1 MGRLRRQAMRVLVI
15 HCHPDPESF
24 NRVLLNTAVGAL
36 TAVGHV
42 VDLIDL
48 YADGF
53 DARLSAAERAV
64 YETAD
69 PILDPLVRKYAD
81 LVLGAEALV
90 FVYPTW
96 WWGMPAML
104 KGWLERV
111 MVTGVAFTL
120 NPATGKVKP
129 NLNKVIRVVGIT
141 TYGSPRWAMFGFN
154 DAGRRLVTRCVRI
167 LANRVRCRSKW
178 LGLYDLDTCTNDDR
192 VAFVERVRSEMAAL

>member
-1 MGRLRRQAMRVLVI
+1 MRVLVI
-15 HCHPDPESF
+15 HCHPDPASF
-24 NRVLLNTAVGAL
+24 NRVLCDTAIASL
-36 TAVGHV
+36 ISAGHF

-53 DARLSAAERAV
+53 EARLSAAERAV

-81 LVLGAEALV
+81 LVLSAEALV

-111 MVTGVAFTL
+111 MVTGVSFTL
-120 NPATGKVKP
+120 DPKTNRVKP
-129 NLNKVIRVVGIT
+129 NLNKIIRVVGIT
-141 TYGSPRWAMFGFN
+141 TYGSPRWAMSGFN
-154 DAGRRLVTRCVRI
+154 DAGRRLITRCIRI

-178 LGLYDLDTCTNDDR
+178 LGLYNLDGCSQADR
-192 VAFVERVRSEMAAL
+192 VAFVDRVRVEMAAL

>member
-1 MGRLRRQAMRVLVI
+1 MRVLVV
-15 HCHPDPESF
+15 HCHPEPTSF
-24 NRVLLNTAVGAL
+24 NRVLCDTAIASL
-36 TAVGHV
+36 TSAGHS

-53 DARLSAAERAV
+53 EARLSAEERAV
-64 YETAD
+64 YETPD

-81 LVLGAEALV
+81 LVLSAEALV

-111 MVTGVAFTL
+111 MVTGVSFTL
-120 NPATGKVKP
+120 NPETGKVKP
-129 NLNKVIRVVGIT
+129 NLNKIVRVVGIT
-141 TYGSPRWAMFGFN
+141 TYGSSRLAMFAFN
-154 DAGRRLVTRCVRI
+154 DAGRRLVTRCVRL

-178 LGLYDLDTCTNDDR
+178 LGLYNMDGSTYEQR
-192 VAFVERVRSEMAAL
+192 AAFVEQVRVEMASL

>member
-1 MGRLRRQAMRVLVI
+1 MRVLVI

-24 NRVLLNTAVGAL
+24 NRVLCDTAIASL
-36 TAVGHV
+36 MSAGHN

-64 YETAD
+64 YETPD

-81 LVLGAEALV
+81 LVLAAEALV

-111 MVTGVAFTL
+111 MVTGVSFTL
-120 NPATGKVKP
+120 NPTTGKVKP
-129 NLNKVIRVVGIT
+129 NLNKIVRVVGIS

-178 LGLYDLDTCTNDDR
+178 LGLYNLDKCTNDDR
-192 VAFVERVRSEMAAL
+192 VAFVERVRVEMAAL

>member
-1 MGRLRRQAMRVLVI
+1 MRVLVI
-15 HCHPDPESF
+15 HCHPDPASF
-24 NRVLLNTAVGAL
+24 NRVLCNTAMASL
-36 TAVGHV
+36 TSAGHS

-53 DARLSAAERAV
+53 EARLSAAERAV

-81 LVLGAEALV
+81 LVLSAEALV

-111 MVTGVAFTL
+111 MVTGVSFTL
-120 NPATGKVKP
+120 NPATSKVKP
-129 NLNKVIRVVGIT
+129 NLQKIVRVVGIT
-141 TYGSPRWAMFGFN
+141 TYGSPRWAMFAFN

-167 LANRVRCRSKW
+167 LANPLRCRSKW
-178 LGLYDLDTCTNDDR
+178 LGLYNLDGCSQADR
-192 VAFVERVRSEMAAL
+192 VAFVERVRMEMAAL

>member
-1 MGRLRRQAMRVLVI
+1 MRVLVI
-15 HCHPDPESF
+15 HCHPDPKSF
-24 NRVLLNTAVGAL
+24 NRVLCDTAIASL
-36 TAVGHV
+36 TSAGHTV
-42 VDLIDL
+42 KLIDL

-64 YETAD
+64 YETPD

-81 LVLGAEALV
+81 LVLATEVIV

-111 MVTGVAFTL
+111 MVTGVSFTL

-129 NLNKVIRVVGIT
+129 NLNQIIRVVGIT

-154 DAGRRLVTRCVRI
+154 DAGRRLVTRCVRL
-167 LANRVRCRSKW
+167 LANRLRCRSKW
-178 LGLYDLDTCTNDDR
+178 LGLYNFDKCTNDDR
-192 VAFVERVRSEMAAL
+192 VAFIERVRVEMAAL

>member
-1 MGRLRRQAMRVLVI
+1 MRVLVI
-15 HCHPDPESF
+15 HCHPDPASF
-24 NRVLLNTAVGAL
+24 NRVLCDTAIGAL
-36 TAVGHV
+36 TSAGHR

-53 DARLSAAERAV
+53 EARLSAAERAV

-81 LVLGAEALV
+81 LVLSAEALV

-96 WWGMPAML
+96 WWGMPALL

-111 MVTGVAFTL
+111 MVTGVSFTL
-120 NPATGKVKP
+120 NPVTGKVKP
-129 NLNKVIRVVGIT
+129 NLNKIIRVVGIT
-141 TYGSPRWAMFGFN
+141 TYGSPRWAMFAFN
-154 DAGRRLVTRCVRI
+154 DAGRRLVTRCVRL

-178 LGLYDLDTCTNDDR
+178 LGLYNLDRCTPDDR
-192 VAFVERVRSEMAAL
+192 VAFVERVRAEMAAL